1 MTEILGILI
10 QLFIFL
16 IIFTFPFKPE
26 VLNNY
31 LNLKRHKFDLIDSHA
46 LNIIFFLYVCL
57 ISSFLNIDIEILFK
71 IYLIISVLYFF
82 FLIKKILFIKKKMS
96 FRFIFLF

>member
-46 LNIIFFLYVCL
+46 LNIIFFYMYVL
-57 ISSFLNIDIEILFK
+57 FLHF
-71 IYLIISVLYFF
+71 
-82 FLIKKILFIKKKMS
+82 
-96 FRFIFLF
+96 